1 MKTIAVIVGTRPE
14 AIKLAPVI
22 LALRQQQDIACRV
35 WATAQH
41 REMLDQVLDIFGIR
55 PDIDLNLM
63 AANQS
68 LGGLT
73 ARCVEQLDQ
82 CIARE
87 RPNLVLVQGDTTTVF
102 CASMAAFYQRTPVAH
117 LEAGLRTGDL
127 QAPWPEEANRVLTSR
142 LASLHFAPTD
152 SARENLLREG
162 VSARDIVV
170 TGNTVIDALFLA
182 MDKIELDPPTIPGL
196 PGFLQPIGSYIGA
209 TPRIVLITGHRRES
223 FGRGFEDI
231 CHSIADLARRF
242 PDVHFVYPVHLNPN
256 VQEPVFRI
264 LGARNNGT
272 GSGVANLGSTRS
284 QAGHANKTHNI
295 HLIEPLS
302 YLPFVS
308 LMSRCTL
315 ILTDSGGIQE
325 EAPSLGKPVLVMR
338 DATERPEA
346 VIAGTVHLV
355 GNVPEKIIAEVT
367 DLLNNPAA
375 YAKMSHAHNPYGDG
389 HAAPRVV
396 RACQRYFED
405 QQHELVSAASY
416 S

>member
-1 MKTIAVIVGTRPE
+1 MKKVAVIVGTRPE

-22 LALRQQQDIACRV
+22 LALRQQQDIICRV

-68 LGGLT
+68 LASLT
-73 ARCVEQLDQ
+73 ARCIEELDQ
-82 CIARE
+82 CIGRE

-102 CASMAAFYQRTPVAH
+102 CASMAAFYRRTPVAH

-142 LASLHFAPTD
+142 LASLHFAPTE

-162 VSARDIVV
+162 VNADDIVV

-182 MDKIELDPPTIPGL
+182 LEKVEFDHPTIPGL
-196 PGFLQPIGSYIGA
+196 ATFLQPSGSCIGA
-209 TPRIVLITGHRRES
+209 GPRIVLITGHRRES

-231 CHSIADLARRF
+231 CYSIAELAKRF

-256 VQEPVFRI
+256 VREPVFRI
-264 LGARNNGT
+264 LGGYNGDNGAGAGVVKEDSAR
-272 GSGVANLGSTRS
+272 SAANR
-284 QAGHANKTHNI
+284 QNI

-346 VIAGTVHLV
+346 VVAGTVRLV
-355 GNVPEKIIAEVT
+355 GNLRGKIVAEVT
-367 DLLNNPAA
+367 NLLNDPAA

-405 QQHELVSAASY
+405 QERELVSAPSY